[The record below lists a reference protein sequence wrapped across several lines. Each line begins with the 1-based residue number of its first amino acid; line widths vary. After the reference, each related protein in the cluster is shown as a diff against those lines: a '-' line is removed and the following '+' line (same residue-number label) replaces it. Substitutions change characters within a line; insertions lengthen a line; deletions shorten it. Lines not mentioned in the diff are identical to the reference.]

1 MFLSR
6 NHSRQLCWPVGP
18 QAWSSF
24 LYNPPL
30 PAMGPWLRETKAEV
44 PKAKGSC
51 ITSLIAVFSKQCSG
65 KFLLPY
71 TFGSPCLA
79 WFRRDPHAPGEA
91 GCGFQRSS
99 SQGDFPSLKK
109 IKKNFLKFCLTALG
123 LCCYKQVSLVMAS
136 GGYVLVS
143 VLRLL
148 TAVALPVVSTGSRV
162 CGLSS
167 DGTRTWLP

>member
-99 SQGDFPSLKK
+99 SQGDFLSLKK
-109 IKKNFLKFCLTALG
+109 IKKNFFKVLFDCSGALLLHTGFSGSGKRG
-123 LCCYKQVSLVMAS
+123 LRSSFGAQASHCSGFACCEHRFQGVWAQ
-136 GGYVLVS
+136 
-143 VLRLL
+143 
-148 TAVALPVVSTGSRV
+148 
-162 CGLSS
+162 
-167 DGTRTWLP
+167 